1 MTRHQKAKLSLTVS
15 CESNS
20 SYSSISST
28 ESSSQA
34 LKSPPQTENPTTSKT
49 SDYPSSDSESL
60 ELPQQ
65 QSHKS
70 HASNQA
76 IKSQKSRANE
86 EIKISSQYVA
96 VCSVCNCFITES
108 DVQKSSNITPHPRK
122 VHGHCWL
129 HITTKDCPIPWP
141 RNLPRIPKEA
151 KSEQLPTIRKI
162 QKLYNFMTTGISGV
176 SGAAK
181 F

>member
-28 ESSSQA
+28 ESSNQA

-60 ELPQQ
+60 ELPR
-65 QSHKS
+65 QSDQHTNNK
-70 HASNQA
+70 A
-76 IKSQKSRANE
+76 IKSQKSLAKE

-96 VCSVCNCFITES
+96 VCSVCNCFITEK